1 MIENFRIWI
10 YISLMI
16 EVFGGLFLLSHMLPL
31 RNIKHRRSFTVCY
44 FLCYS
49 ALLSAQDYWSVASK
63 ANAYPVFLAMHILLM
78 FLYSVIFCEGKFVFK
93 IFLPL
98 VYVSIVTLSGFPVNL
113 LHQFFPGGYFRGFKL
128 ASSLVLLAVTL
139 FLLHFKLDTQTSY
152 PFSYYIIMIVM
163 PLLNMVEIS
172 ALKQYFGIFP
182 YVSLIGCFTLILELL
197 IYFTVWQSTG
207 AYAQNMK
214 LQLIAQQQQFQAVHI
229 AELRDIVTDYH
240 QIRHDM
246 KNHVVCMDRL
256 LSQEKYENL
265 KEYFYSLSKEIY
277 ALENQIETGNE
288 IVNQVINIKY
298 ATARRLGI
306 PMEIEAVLPQKLAI
320 PDHLLCAVIFNLLD
334 NAIEASEKIE
344 EPAVFIKLHIVKSY
358 LSVTVKN
365 RIEPWQQESA
375 INRRTTKEQP
385 HLHGLGLRIVQ
396 ETVQKYNG
404 ISSFETKDGEYT
416 ASIMLECV

>member
-16 EVFGGLFLLSHMLPL
+16 EVFGGL
-31 RNIKHRRSFTVCY
+31 
-44 FLCYS
+44 
-49 ALLSAQDYWSVASK
+49 
-63 ANAYPVFLAMHILLM
+63 

-306 PMEIEAVLPQKLAI
+306 PMEIEA
-320 PDHLLCAVIFNLLD
+320 DR
-334 NAIEASEKIE
+334 
-344 EPAVFIKLHIVKSY
+344 KS
-358 LSVTVKN
+358 VV
-365 RIEPWQQESA
+365 
-375 INRRTTKEQP
+375 
-385 HLHGLGLRIVQ
+385 
-396 ETVQKYNG
+396 
-404 ISSFETKDGEYT
+404 
-416 ASIMLECV
+416 

>member
-1 MIENFRIWI
+1 
-10 YISLMI
+10 
-16 EVFGGLFLLSHMLPL
+16 
-31 RNIKHRRSFTVCY
+31 
-44 FLCYS
+44 
-49 ALLSAQDYWSVASK
+49 
-63 ANAYPVFLAMHILLM
+63 
-78 FLYSVIFCEGKFVFK
+78 
-93 IFLPL
+93 
-98 VYVSIVTLSGFPVNL
+98 
-113 LHQFFPGGYFRGFKL
+113 
-128 ASSLVLLAVTL
+128 
-139 FLLHFKLDTQTSY
+139 
-152 PFSYYIIMIVM
+152 M

-404 ISSFETKDGEYT
+404 ISSFETNDGEYT